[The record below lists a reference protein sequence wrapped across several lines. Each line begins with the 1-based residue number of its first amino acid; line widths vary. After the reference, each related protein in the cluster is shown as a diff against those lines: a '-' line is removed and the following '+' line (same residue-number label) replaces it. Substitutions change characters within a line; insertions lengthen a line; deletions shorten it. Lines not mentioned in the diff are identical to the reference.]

1 MGDKTVKQMI
11 RGFQVVNDTHRTA
24 FDIFTDEKGKKV
36 QFPTKIKLPTRADKR
51 SAGYDFYLPKD
62 IILLPKQKTLIPL
75 DVKAYMLEDE
85 VLKLYIRSSLG
96 VKQGLMLSNNTG
108 IIDSSYF
115 DNEGN
120 DGNIMI
126 SIVNTSGKAVELKR
140 GNRIVQGI
148 FTKYLPADNDET
160 LSDIRSGGIGSS
172 GK

>member
-1 MGDKTVKQMI
+1 MSKDVKEMI
-11 RGFQVVNDTHRTA
+11 RGFQVVRDTHRTA
-24 FDIFTDEKGKKV
+24 YDILTDEKGKKYS
-36 QFPTKIKLPTRADKR
+36 FPIEIKLPTRADKR

-62 IILLPKQKTLIPL
+62 IVLLPKQKTLIPL
-75 DVKAYMLEDE
+75 DVKAYMQEDE

-120 DGNIMI
+120 DGNIMV
-126 SIVNTSGKAVELKR
+126 SIVNTSGKAVELKK
-140 GNRIVQGI
+140 GDRIVQGI

-160 LSDIRSGGIGSS
+160 LSDTRSGGIGSS